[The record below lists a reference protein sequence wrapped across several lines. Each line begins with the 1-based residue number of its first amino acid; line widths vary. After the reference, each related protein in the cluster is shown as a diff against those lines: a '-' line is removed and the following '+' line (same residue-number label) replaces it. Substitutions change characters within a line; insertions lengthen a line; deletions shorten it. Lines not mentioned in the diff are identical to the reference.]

1 MKRLIASVVSVTLLS
16 GCSSAL
22 TTYTPRL
29 VAQGELT
36 LRYDDGLQI
45 WAGKKQLTDAPAF
58 EGLSDYV
65 RCVPAAREHAAA
77 AESDG
82 QAAIG
87 TGITGGVLGVGSL
100 SGLTGLAFI
109 EEDETKMW
117 ALFGT
122 GIAVGLLGISFA
134 LISRNLKNTAN
145 GHAVDALNYY
155 NDEVGYY
162 GGSCD
167 LPRPKLRV
175 VVIRQQP
182 AKKPPA
188 KQPPA
193 KRHPAV
199 PPPAE
204 PEPPDAPLPAAEPP
218 PAAALEQEAEPPPD
232 AAPKPAPPPDATP
245 PPEAEPKP
253 APPPDAKWW

>member
-1 MKRLIASVVSVTLLS
+1 MKRLIASVVSITLLS

-22 TTYTPRL
+22 TTYTPKL
-29 VAQGELT
+29 VARGELT

-45 WAGKKQLTDAPAF
+45 WAGKNRLTDAPAF

-65 RCVPAAREHAAA
+65 RCVPEAREHAES

-100 SGLTGLAFI
+100 SGLSGLAFI
-109 EEDETKMW
+109 EDDEAKMW

-122 GIAVGLLGISFA
+122 GIAIGLLGITFA

-167 LPRPKLRV
+167 RVRPKLRV
-175 VVIRQQP
+175 VKIRPQ
-182 AKKPPA
+182 PA

-193 KRHPAV
+193 KRPPAV

-204 PEPPDAPLPAAEPP
+204 PEPPETEPA
-218 PAAALEQEAEPPPD
+218 PD
-232 AAPKPAPPPDATP
+232 ADPKPDAK
-245 PPEAEPKP
+245 PKSDKR
-253 APPPDAKWW
+253 PPDAKWW